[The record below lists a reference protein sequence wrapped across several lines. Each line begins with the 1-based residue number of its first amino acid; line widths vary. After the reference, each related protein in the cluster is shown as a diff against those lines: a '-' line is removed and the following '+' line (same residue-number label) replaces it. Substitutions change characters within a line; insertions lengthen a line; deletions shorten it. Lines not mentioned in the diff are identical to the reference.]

1 MNKNVLIRA
10 VSLII
15 AVCVL
20 VTAYGC
26 KKGDSKGDINQPAIQ
41 DGTAVIEY
49 TSTNGDGKEVDAT
62 KVVDIDDEVVG
73 NLSAGEN
80 LKDEF
85 EDENEK
91 DKFVSRNEDF
101 GIDDDKANEIVENA
115 AKWTK
120 FSYTVY
126 VANSN
131 ARRVAF
137 AMLKATNTDNIII
150 DKNLGCE
157 YGLIPGGAMMIIIEG
172 LVNSS
177 ALETEEEIVA
187 ELNEMDIDIIYTF
200 IDDDGLEAGI
210 DDWSKVTTAYMPVD
224 FKLD

>member
-26 KKGDSKGDINQPAIQ
+26 KKSESANGDINQPSIQ

-49 TSTNGDGKEVDAT
+49 TSTDKDGKEVDAT
-62 KVVDIDDEVVG
+62 KVVDVDSDSVG

-85 EDENEK
+85 EDENKK

-101 GIDDDKANEIVENA
+101 GIDDEKADEIVENA

-120 FSYTVY
+120 FSYNVY
-126 VANSN
+126 IANSN
-131 ARRVAF
+131 AKRVAF
-137 AMLKATNTDNIII
+137 SMLKAKNTENIII
-150 DKNLGCE
+150 DTNLGCE
-157 YGLIPGGAMMIIIEG
+157 YGVVPGGSMMILIEG
-172 LVNSS
+172 IVNST
-177 ALETEEEIVA
+177 ALDTEEKILA

-210 DDWSKVTTAYMPVD
+210 DDWSKVTTAYMPVN
-224 FKLD
+224 F

>member
-26 KKGDSKGDINQPAIQ
+26 KKGDSNGDINQPSIQ

-62 KVVDIDDEVVG
+62 KVVDIDDKYVG

-85 EDENEK
+85 EDEDEK

-120 FSYTVY
+120 FAYNVY
-126 VANSN
+126 IANSN
-131 ARRVAF
+131 AKRVAF
-137 AMLKATNTDNIII
+137 SMLKAKNTDNIII
-150 DKNLGCE
+150 DTNLGCE
-157 YGLIPGGAMMIIIEG
+157 YGIVPGGTMMVMIEG
-172 LVNSS
+172 IVNSS
-177 ALETEEEIVA
+177 ALETEEEIIA
-187 ELNEMDIDIIYTF
+187 ELNKMDIDVVYTF
-200 IDDDGLEAGI
+200 IDDDGLQAGI
-210 DDWSKVTTAYMPVD
+210 DDWSKVTTSYMPVT
-224 FKLD
+224 F

>member
-26 KKGDSKGDINQPAIQ
+26 KKGDSNGDINQPSIQ

-62 KVVDIDDEVVG
+62 KVVDVDDKYVG

-85 EDENEK
+85 EDEDKK

-120 FSYTVY
+120 FAYNVY
-126 VANSN
+126 IANSN
-131 ARRVAF
+131 AKRVAF
-137 AMLKATNTDNIII
+137 SMLKAKNTDNIII
-150 DKNLGCE
+150 DTNLGCE
-157 YGLIPGGAMMIIIEG
+157 YGIVPGGTMMVMIEG
-172 LVNSS
+172 IVNSS
-177 ALETEEEIVA
+177 ALETEEEIIA
-187 ELNEMDIDIIYTF
+187 ELNKMDIDVVYTF

-210 DDWSKVTTAYMPVD
+210 DDWSKVTTAYMPVT
-224 FKLD
+224 F

>member
-26 KKGDSKGDINQPAIQ
+26 KKGDSNGEINQPSIQ

-62 KVVDIDDEVVG
+62 KVVDVDDKYVG

-120 FSYTVY
+120 FAYNVY
-126 VANSN
+126 IANSN
-131 ARRVAF
+131 AKRVAF
-137 AMLKATNTDNIII
+137 SMLKAKNTDNIII
-150 DKNLGCE
+150 DTNLGCE
-157 YGLIPGGAMMIIIEG
+157 YGIVPGGTMMVMIEG
-172 LVNSS
+172 IVNSS
-177 ALETEEEIVA
+177 ELETEEEIIA
-187 ELNEMDIDIIYTF
+187 ELNKMDIDVVYTF

-210 DDWSKVTTAYMPVD
+210 DDWSKVTTAYMPVT
-224 FKLD
+224 F

>member
-26 KKGDSKGDINQPAIQ
+26 KKGDSNGDINQPSIQ

-62 KVVDIDDEVVG
+62 KVVDVDDKYVG

-85 EDENEK
+85 EDEDEK

-120 FSYTVY
+120 FAYNVY
-126 VANSN
+126 IANSN
-131 ARRVAF
+131 AKRVAF
-137 AMLKATNTDNIII
+137 SMLKAKNTDNIII
-150 DKNLGCE
+150 DTNLGCE
-157 YGLIPGGAMMIIIEG
+157 YGIVPGGTMMVMIEG
-172 LVNSS
+172 IVNSS
-177 ALETEEEIVA
+177 ALETEEEIIA
-187 ELNEMDIDIIYTF
+187 ELNKMDIDVVYTF

-210 DDWSKVTTAYMPVD
+210 DDWSKVTTAYMPVT
-224 FKLD
+224 F